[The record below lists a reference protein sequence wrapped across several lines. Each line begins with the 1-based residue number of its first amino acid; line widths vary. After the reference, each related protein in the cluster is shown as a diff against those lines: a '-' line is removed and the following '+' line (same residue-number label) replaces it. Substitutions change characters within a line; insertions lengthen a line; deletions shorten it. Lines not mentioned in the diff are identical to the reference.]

1 MSATSLLCARVNFY
15 RACRRNVKKCRTT
28 PDLMFHETGVYA
40 SGCPVDGKY
49 AILARRLLGKVLSGN
64 GSKVSNARF
73 RFMPCTEYGAA
84 VRKKQGS
91 CIHLPDGFGTGFPP
105 NNSEKPFSGLPF
117 LSLAV
122 RKRFSRALSVFVRRI
137 FFAFKRLKN
146 HSLEIK
152 C

>member
-1 MSATSLLCARVNFY
+1 MQKKCE
-15 RACRRNVKKCRTT
+15 KCRTT

-64 GSKVSNARF
+64 GSKVSKCTFPLHAVHGIWGGCQEKSKVLVSICRTVSEPDFHRIIQKSRF
-73 RFMPCTEYGAA
+73 PAFRS
-84 VRKKQGS
+84 R
-91 CIHLPDGFGTGFPP
+91 L
-105 NNSEKPFSGLPF
+105 
-117 LSLAV
+117 LAV

>member
-1 MSATSLLCARVNFY
+1 MQKKCE
-15 RACRRNVKKCRTT
+15 KCRTT
-28 PDLMFHETGVYA
+28 PDFMFHETGVYA

-64 GSKVSNARF
+64 GSKVCKMHVSASCRARNMG
-73 RFMPCTEYGAA
+73 RCQE
-84 VRKKQGS
+84 KQGS
-91 CIHLPDGFGTGFPP
+91 CIHLPDGFGTGFSPD
-105 NNSEKPFSGLPF
+105 NSEKPFSGLPF
-117 LSLAV
+117 PS
-122 RKRFSRALSVFVRRI
+122 FSRPKNVFHELCPFLCGEF